1 MRRTKIVATPG
12 PVSSDMESVQGAEVI
27 TRVIVGGLLKS
38 NKGINLPGTA
48 LSVSA
53 LTDKDKSDALH
64 GLEIGVDY
72 MALPWGVKPILSK
85 HYEHLEDMLS
95 DGLGILKHRGFVEE
109 GDVAVV
115 IFGTTLMPG
124 ATDIMK
130 VHNF

>member
-1 MRRTKIVATPG
+1 
-12 PVSSDMESVQGAEVI
+12 
-27 TRVIVGGLLKS
+27 
-38 NKGINLPGTA
+38 
-48 LSVSA
+48 
-53 LTDKDKSDALH
+53 
-64 GLEIGVDY
+64 
-72 MALPWGVKPILSK
+72 
-85 HYEHLEDMLS
+85 MLS